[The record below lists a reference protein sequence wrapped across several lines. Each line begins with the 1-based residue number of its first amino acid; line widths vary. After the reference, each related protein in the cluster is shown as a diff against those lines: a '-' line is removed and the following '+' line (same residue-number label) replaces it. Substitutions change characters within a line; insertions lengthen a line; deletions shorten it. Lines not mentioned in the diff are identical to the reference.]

1 MSENMNTR
9 QGRRNL
15 NKSKKKNNTKNKRLI
30 KKILTGLAIFVGV
43 FTLAGIITVFAII
56 KGAPE
61 LDPEKLTLA
70 QTPQLFDMNDEFFAS
85 LSAVEN
91 RRLADISNIPPL
103 VQDAFIAVEDVRFR
117 QHFGIDIR
125 RIGGALRAN
134 VTSGFGAEGASTIT
148 QQVVRNLFLSHDKRL
163 TRKIQE
169 QYLAI
174 KLERQYSKD
183 QILEMY
189 LNAIYFSAGRYGVVE
204 AADYYFSKSLDELTI
219 EDAALL
225 AGIPQRPNF
234 FNPLINPEAAE
245 RRRNT
250 VIALMERHGKI
261 TSEQA
266 ERAMAVAVVD
276 QLNPSNQNDTR
287 EFQAFINEVQRELEQ
302 IEGLSSADI
311 FTGGLKIYTTLD
323 QHAQNFTD
331 NKIEN
336 FSFPDEDLKTGLTV
350 VDTQT
355 GAIRAIGYRQPTE
368 GVQRGFNYATQAKRQ
383 PGSSIKPILG
393 FGPAIEHLRWSTYHQ
408 VVDEQMEI
416 GNWKPTN
423 WDNRFQGPMS
433 IRTAMLLSRNIPA
446 IQAFMEVGPN
456 KAREFAEGL
465 GIPDLENINASY
477 SIGGF
482 TTGVSSR
489 EMAGAFAAFGNEG
502 IYNRTHTVRKIEF
515 PDGTIIDLTPES
527 HVAMSDYTAFMIS
540 DLLKSSVNDPRATGR
555 IARIDGLP
563 IAGKTGTSNNNA
575 DRWFV
580 GYTTNYSI
588 AVWTGYDD
596 QSRPVQ
602 QTNIALELFRAV
614 MSEVSKDKTT
624 ADFTQPDSVVRVGIE
639 RGTGLLPSAHTPNDQ
654 IIFEYFVR
662 GTEPTSQSEVFV
674 QPPTPSN
681 LMAAYDENSD
691 QIVVT
696 WNFPSDEL
704 ENHTFE
710 LQMAINDGT
719 FETISFDKD
728 MQHILFN
735 PIEGATYRFRLRAV
749 FDINNDLV
757 SDFVEIKVT
766 VPKREP
772 EIDEIPIPDLQE
784 NEQAKKKDEEK
795 KKEPNEPT
803 EIPDPLDELPDHP
816 EPPLDNDSS
825 GDQQDHDSTG
835 EATTDGG

>member
-1 MSENMNTR
+1 M
-9 QGRRNL
+9 L
-15 NKSKKKNNTKNKRLI
+15 F
-30 KKILTGLAIFVGV
+30 FVGV

-624 ADFTQPDSVVRVGIE
+624 ADFKQPDSVVRVGIE

-795 KKEPNEPT
+795 RKEPNEPT